1 MSTIFPTGVLS
12 GEIVTWTPGAY
23 VLAPSPPATITGSP
37 NAAFVSAGA
46 GAETISIALDGAAPI
61 VVTSLGTEAVVADW
75 VTTIN
80 ATPGLAGVASVNIYA
95 GLRLSG
101 TTAIAVTA
109 YGGTGGADVA
119 WAVVGLPIVTRTV
132 GVPVAIL
139 RPDVWPSLQ
148 MLSDAVAVPIGAR
161 KLSLVAT
168 IGPGGGSISLLKR
181 VMFAVAWEI
190 SAGLV
195 SSGGAPYGTAGVD
208 QVEFGPAGIAFDP
221 FLIPDTS
228 ITLDVPAAADTIAA
242 PVRADLMSYAIQ
254 SWLMSPA
261 VPLYFNLPVATYDV
275 PAATAMRVFAWMRGA
290 AGGAFLLGT
299 PSPPELSIKAF
310 FGA

>member
-37 NAAFVSAGA
+37 DATFVSAGA
-46 GAETISIALDGAAPI
+46 GAETISIALDGAAPV
-61 VVTSLGTEAVVADW
+61 VVTSLGTEAVVGDW

-80 ATPGLAGVASVNIYA
+80 ATPGLAGVAGVHIFG

-101 TTAIAVTA
+101 TTAIAVTT

-119 WAVVGLPIVTRTV
+119 WSIIGLPVVTRTV

-148 MLSDAVAVPIGAR
+148 MLSDAVAVPVGAR

-168 IGPGGGSISLLKR
+168 IGPGGGSAVLLKR
-181 VMFAVAWEI
+181 VMFAVTWEI
-190 SAGLV
+190 AAGLV
-195 SSGGAPYGTAGVD
+195 SSGGAPYGSAGAD
-208 QVEFGPAGIAFDP
+208 QVELGAGGIVFDP

-228 ITLDVPAAADTIAA
+228 VTLGVPTSGDIISN

-254 SWLMSPA
+254 SWLLSPLL
-261 VPLYFNLPVATYDV
+261 PLYFNLPVATYDV
-275 PAATAMRVFAWMRGA
+275 PAASTMRVYALMRGDV
-290 AGGAFLLGT
+290 GALFRMGA
-299 PSPPELSIKAF
+299 PSPPELSVKAF